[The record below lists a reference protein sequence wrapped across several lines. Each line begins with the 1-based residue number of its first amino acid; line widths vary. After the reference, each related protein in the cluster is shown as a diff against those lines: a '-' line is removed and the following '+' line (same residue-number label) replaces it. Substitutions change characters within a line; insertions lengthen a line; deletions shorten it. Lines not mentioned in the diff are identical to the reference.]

1 MKPSILSNRLPL
13 GIVRSRIRSY
23 GSILKTQL
31 AAGLQFRVAVWAKLT
46 NFLFWGVVHVIMIRI
61 FYQFGANSAAGIN
74 AGMTITQA
82 VSYVWLTQVTGLL
95 LPIMSTDQEVWAKI
109 RNGDIGLELCRP
121 LDLYAHWFTR
131 AIATRLIPFLLQLI
145 PLTAIAMILPE
156 PYRLQPPASVAGLL
170 ACVLALGAGLLL
182 SCSCLG
188 ITYAVLM
195 KVHWGE
201 GPASIILVFMDI
213 LSGSYLP
220 LQLWPDWAQ
229 QLLIRQPFAGL
240 MDIPLRFYVGTMAPE
255 MVWKLV
261 ALQLSWTVILTATGW
276 FWIRKNLSR
285 LVIQGG

>member
-1 MKPSILSNRLPL
+1 VIL
-13 GIVRSRIRSY
+13 
-23 GSILKTQL
+23 
-31 AAGLQFRVAVWAKLT
+31 
-46 NFLFWGVVHVIMIRI
+46 IRI
-61 FYQFGANSAAGIN
+61 FFQFGANSAAGLN
-74 AGMTITQA
+74 AGMTVAQA
-82 VSYVWLTQVTGLL
+82 VSYVWLAQITLIL
-95 LPIMSTDQEVWAKI
+95 LPSRPVDQEVWEKI
-109 RNGDIGLELCRP
+109 RTGDIGIELCRP

-131 AIATRLIPFLLQLI
+131 AIATRLIAFLLHLI
-145 PLTAIAMILPE
+145 PFTAITMLLPE

-170 ACVLALGAGLLL
+170 ACILSLGAGLSL

-201 GPASIILVFMDI
+201 GPANMILILMDI

-229 QLLIRQPFAGL
+229 KFLIRQPFAGL

-261 ALQLSWTVILTATGW
+261 ALQLSWAMILTAAGW
-276 FWIRKNLSR
+276 FWIQKNLSR